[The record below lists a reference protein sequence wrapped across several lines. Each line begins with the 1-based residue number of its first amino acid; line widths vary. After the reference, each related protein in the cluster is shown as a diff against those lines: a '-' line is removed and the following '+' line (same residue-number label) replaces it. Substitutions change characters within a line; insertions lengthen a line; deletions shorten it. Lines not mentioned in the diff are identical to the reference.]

1 MTAVPVRSHPSTPFL
16 VVVMTDN
23 MPSVAR
29 LNAPY
34 LAPKLSAGSSF
45 LIPDGQEDAVEE
57 QLNVSANPGGDG
69 AWELRVRSLSAGRQR
84 IELCLVN
91 DGYFGSVYEATATT
105 IRPMYRKITGPGFAF
120 VFGGLALLMNTAL
133 WIAIALLVRYLP
145 KKLWRVRS
153 DRG

>member
-1 MTAVPVRSHPSTPFL
+1 
-16 VVVMTDN
+16 
-23 MPSVAR
+23 
-29 LNAPY
+29 
-34 LAPKLSAGSSF
+34 
-45 LIPDGQEDAVEE
+45 
-57 QLNVSANPGGDG
+57 
-69 AWELRVRSLSAGRQR
+69 
-84 IELCLVN
+84 LCLVN